1 MEIGVCQLHVGLT
14 GMEMGSWVVVLL
26 NGNTAAELGAVSLYS
41 FGAVEVLVALFS
53 GCLCR

>member
-1 MEIGVCQLHVGLT
+1 MEIGVCQLQVGLT

-41 FGAVEVLVALFS
+41 FGAVEVLGSFI
-53 GCLCR
+53 